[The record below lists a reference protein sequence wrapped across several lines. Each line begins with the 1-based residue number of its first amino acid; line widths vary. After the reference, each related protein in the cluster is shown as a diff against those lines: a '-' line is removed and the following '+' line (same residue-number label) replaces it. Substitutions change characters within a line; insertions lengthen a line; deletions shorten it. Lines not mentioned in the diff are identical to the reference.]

1 MQNKF
6 ADSCIKNE
14 NMSDKQLAEELHKPI
29 VNQLIFLNYINLL

>member
-6 ADSCIKNE
+6 ADTCIKNE

-29 VNQLIFLNYINLL
+29 VKKKFFFKLY